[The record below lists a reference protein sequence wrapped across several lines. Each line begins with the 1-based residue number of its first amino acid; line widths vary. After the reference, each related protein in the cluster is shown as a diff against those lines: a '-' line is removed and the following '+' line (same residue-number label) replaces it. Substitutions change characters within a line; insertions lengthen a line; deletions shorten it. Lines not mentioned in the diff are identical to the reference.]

1 MYFKLFSRSKNFS
14 FKIFGQVTSKC
25 QVVQEEMKKNAFFYY
40 FQEEKTSLLKH
51 LDRSRQEISG
61 GSRRN
66 EEKCVFYYFQEVKIS
81 LLKHLV
87 RSRQDTRWFKKK

>member
-1 MYFKLFSRSKNFS
+1 MYFKLFSRSKKFS
-14 FKIFGQVTSKC
+14 FKIFGQVTSRC

-51 LDRSRQEISG
+51 LVRSRQEILG

-66 EEKCVFYYFQEVKIS
+66 EEKCIFITFEK
-81 LLKHLV
+81 
-87 RSRQDTRWFKKK
+87 